1 MYSYQ
6 VNGFLQRALRT
17 NSLGAGRTADYLIT
31 KTKWSSKV
39 PIVLMKIYAIVIEFL
54 PSTWFG
60 EFC

>member
-1 MYSYQ
+1 

-39 PIVLMKIYAIVIEFL
+39 PIVPMKIYAILIEFL